1 MPTNPKEITFFART
15 NFRNKEVPFGIKLD
29 DRRRHMY
36 VIGKTGV
43 GKTTLLE
50 NMVIQDIQNNHGVC
64 FIDPNG
70 DSVLKI
76 LDHIPPHR
84 INDVIYFNP
93 ADLEYPIA
101 FNVMEAV
108 ETKYKHL
115 VASGLMGV
123 FTKIFAGTF
132 SARMEYI
139 LNNTILALLESPGN
153 TMLGI
158 VRMYVDKKYRKK
170 IVDNVQDPIVKS
182 FWVDEFANYA
192 EKFRTE
198 AVAPIQNKVG
208 QFLASSVIRNIVGQP
223 KSTLDIRNIMDT
235 GKILLVDLSK
245 GRVGENNAELIG
257 SMLITRI
264 QLAAF
269 SRADVLEEERQD
281 FFLHVDEFQNFVTD
295 SFATIL
301 SEARKYRLGLT
312 ISHQYIG
319 QLTPD
324 KGNTK
329 VRDAVFG
336 NVGTLAS
343 FRIGAEDAEFLEKEF
358 GPTFTMNDLINL
370 PKAHIVLKLSIDGV
384 ASEPFSATTLPPIN
398 DSFTASKE
406 KVIKVS
412 RERYTNPVRQVE
424 EKIARWMGADFHE
437 GTAQLV
443 LGEQIEED
451 EQANSQVKTKPVPE
465 PPVKDENTNTSADEK
480 NKDLYLTPVI
490 QEPTE
495 EIDDEKKQRL
505 ADLKQTIEIKEP
517 EPVKRPEPSKPQPK
531 QYSPPLPPKR
541 PQKQQHGRPDNR
553 FGKNNRSGNFK
564 KTAKRDNPIWDTVA
578 SLEKDKLEKQ
588 VPSGTL
594 ILGSGHTGLKS
605 PDQKTPL
612 KPGEV
617 YKIQ

>member
-1 MPTNPKEITFFART
+1 MPENLNPITYFAKT

-70 DSVLKI
+70 DSVNKI
-76 LDHIPPHR
+76 LDHIPPNR

-269 SRADVLEEERQD
+269 SRADILEEDRKD

-324 KGNTK
+324 HNNTK

-343 FRIGAEDAEFLEKEF
+343 FRVGAEDAEFLEKEF

-370 PKAHIVLKLSIDGV
+370 PKANIILKLSIDGV
-384 ASEPFSATTLPPIN
+384 ASEPFSATTLPPISE
-398 DSFTASKE
+398 SFTASKE
-406 KVIKVS
+406 KVVKVS
-412 RERYTNPVRQVE
+412 RERYGNPVSSVE

-443 LGEQIEED
+443 LGEQKEDSDAVYIPKNQKPRELEPAVNQEE
-451 EQANSQVKTKPVPE
+451 ENTESETEEPPPKNNPPVPTPKPQDRLNE
-465 PPVKDENTNTSADEK
+465 LKAQISKPEK
-480 NKDLYLTPVI
+480 NYNNF
-490 QEPTE
+490 
-495 EIDDEKKQRL
+495 
-505 ADLKQTIEIKEP
+505 
-517 EPVKRPEPSKPQPK
+517 KPQ
-531 QYSPPLPPKR
+531 SPR
-541 PQKQQHGRPDNR
+541 PQ
-553 FGKNNRSGNFK
+553 
-564 KTAKRDNPIWDTVA
+564 
-578 SLEKDKLEKQ
+578 
-588 VPSGTL
+588 
-594 ILGSGHTGLKS
+594 
-605 PDQKTPL
+605 
-612 KPGEV
+612 
-617 YKIQ
+617 

>member
-1 MPTNPKEITFFART
+1 MSENLNPITYFAKT

-70 DSVLKI
+70 DSVNKI
-76 LDHIPPHR
+76 LDHIPPNR

-269 SRADVLEEERQD
+269 SRADILEEDRKD

-324 KGNTK
+324 HNNTK

-343 FRIGAEDAEFLEKEF
+343 FRVGAEDAEFLEKEF

-370 PKAHIVLKLSIDGV
+370 PKANIILKLSIDGV
-384 ASEPFSATTLPPIN
+384 ASEPFSATTLPPISE
-398 DSFTASKE
+398 SFTASKE
-406 KVIKVS
+406 KVVKVS
-412 RERYTNPVRQVE
+412 RERYGNPVKSVE

-443 LGEQIEED
+443 LGEQKEDSEFAYLPKNQKPQEPQPISAPEED
-451 EQANSQVKTKPVPE
+451 ETENEIPPVPVPT
-465 PPVKDENTNTSADEK
+465 PPEVTPKPQERLNELKSQIVK
-480 NKDLYLTPVI
+480 
-490 QEPTE
+490 
-495 EIDDEKKQRL
+495 
-505 ADLKQTIEIKEP
+505 P
-517 EPVKRPEPSKPQPK
+517 ERFNNSPKPQPNRT
-531 QYSPPLPPKR
+531 QNHFHS
-541 PQKQQHGRPDNR
+541 DNR
-553 FGKNNRSGNFK
+553 NFK
-564 KTAKRDNPIWDTVA
+564 KPKPKNNSKPVKNNHPIWDTVA
-578 SLEKDKLEKQ
+578 NLEAEKKKIQ
-588 VPSGTL
+588 PGDTI
-594 ILGSGHTGLKS
+594 ILGGGYTYPKNDDS
-605 PDQKTPL
+605 KTPL

-617 YKIQ
+617 HKLV

>member
-1 MPTNPKEITFFART
+1 MPENLNPITYFAKT

-70 DSVLKI
+70 DSVNKI
-76 LDHIPPHR
+76 LDHIPPNR

-269 SRADVLEEERQD
+269 SRADILEEDRKD

-324 KGNTK
+324 HNNTK

-343 FRIGAEDAEFLEKEF
+343 FRVGAEDGEFLEKEF

-370 PKAHIVLKLSIDGV
+370 PKANIILKLSIDGV
-384 ASEPFSATTLPPIN
+384 ASEPFSATTLPPISE
-398 DSFTASKE
+398 SFTASKE
-406 KVIKVS
+406 KVVKVS
-412 RERYTNPVRQVE
+412 RERYGNPVKSVE

-443 LGEQIEED
+443 LGEQKEDSEFAYLPKTQKTQETQSITAPEEY
-451 EQANSQVKTKPVPE
+451 EAGNEVPSVPIPT
-465 PPVKDENTNTSADEK
+465 PPEV
-480 NKDLYLTPVI
+480 
-490 QEPTE
+490 
-495 EIDDEKKQRL
+495 
-505 ADLKQTIEIKEP
+505 
-517 EPVKRPEPSKPQPK
+517 RPKPQERLNELKSQIVKPERFNNN
-531 QYSPPLPPKR
+531 PR
-541 PQKQQHGRPDNR
+541 PQQTRPQNHFNADNR
-553 FGKNNRSGNFK
+553 NFK
-564 KTAKRDNPIWDTVA
+564 KPKPKNNSKPVKNNHPIWDTVA
-578 SLEKDKLEKQ
+578 NLEAEKKKVQ
-588 VPSGTL
+588 PGDTI
-594 ILGSGHTGLKS
+594 ILGGGYTYPKNDDS
-605 PDQKTPL
+605 KTPL

-617 YKIQ
+617 HKLV